1 MFLPY
6 QPQRRNQSP
15 VKYRR
20 WSFFKSLLVLYIVLN
35 EKSFNRWGE
44 VSIILNN
51 YTLQMLQKQKM
62 TKKLENQMPFRYWGL
77 NTRLNYL
84 IKNIYKSNSNQL
96 NFVVWISLITL
107 YKFLIYLRYIQKNEW
122 FSSLFVIFYSEV
134 IVSELFNNFIH

>member
-1 MFLPY
+1 
-6 QPQRRNQSP
+6 
-15 VKYRR
+15 
-20 WSFFKSLLVLYIVLN
+20 
-35 EKSFNRWGE
+35 
-44 VSIILNN
+44 
-51 YTLQMLQKQKM
+51 
-62 TKKLENQMPFRYWGL
+62 MPFRYWGL